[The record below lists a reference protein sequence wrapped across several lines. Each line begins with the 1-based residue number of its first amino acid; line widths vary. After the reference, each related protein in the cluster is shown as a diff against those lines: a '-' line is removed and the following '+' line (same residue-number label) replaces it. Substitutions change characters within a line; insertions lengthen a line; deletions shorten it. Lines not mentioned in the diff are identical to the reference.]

1 MRRSRAA
8 WAAVLVLLA
17 TPLAMATWSIV
28 VVDTRSGEI
37 AIGSATCLTYFNLKK
52 GLAVV
57 RVGIGAAAAQSA
69 VDSSGKNRRLI
80 WDEFERG
87 SHPDEILSR
96 LSETDKGHE
105 NRQYGI
111 VDVQGRAV
119 TFTGS
124 GDGAYANGV
133 VGHVGDLVYAIQGNV
148 ITGQPV
154 IDAAEQALLATPG
167 ALPERLMA
175 AMEAARS
182 MGGDGRCSC
191 SETDPDGCGS
201 PPPNFDKSA
210 HVGFM
215 VVTRR
220 GDVDG
225 ECSRTSG
232 CANGDY
238 YMALNVQNQGPTDP
252 DPVLQLRQRFD
263 NWRTGLIGI
272 PDQVA
277 SSAGFPVAELPAD
290 GVSETDLTIAVCDW
304 QGAAATDLTGVE
316 VAHDD
321 GSAGSCEIVSVT
333 PLGGAVYKARI
344 RAGTT
349 PGIDRFRVT
358 AAWSGG
364 ARVLMPSP
372 QLSLVTPAPAPLPR
386 THGNAGRP

>member
-1 MRRSRAA
+1 MERKRRLSVALLA
-8 WAAVLVLLA
+8 ILA
-17 TPLAMATWSIV
+17 TPLANATWSII

-80 WDEFERG
+80 WDEFGRG

-111 VDVQGRAV
+111 VDLQGRAV

-124 GDGAYANGV
+124 GDGAYASGL
-133 VGHVGDLVYAIQGNV
+133 VGRIGDLVYAIQGNV

-154 IDAAEQALLATPG
+154 IDAAQSALIDTPG

-175 AMEAARS
+175 AMEAARA

-191 SETDPDGCGS
+191 NEGDPDGCGS
-201 PPPNFDKSA
+201 PPPSFDKSA

-215 VVTRR
+215 VVSRR

-225 ECSRTSG
+225 DCTRNTG

-238 YMALNVQNQGPTDP
+238 YMALNIQNQGPSDP
-252 DPVLQLRQRFD
+252 DPVLQLRARFD
-263 NWRTGLIGI
+263 DWRTGLIGM

-277 SSAGFPVAELPAD
+277 SSATFPVAELPAD
-290 GVSETDLTIAVCDW
+290 GTSEADLTIAIRDW
-304 QGAAATDLTGVE
+304 QGLPATDLTDVQ

-333 PLGGAVYKARI
+333 PQGGGVYQARV

-349 PGIDRFRVT
+349 LGLDRFRVT
-358 AAWSGG
+358 AEWSAGS
-364 ARVLMPSP
+364 RVLMPSP
-372 QLSLVTPAPAPLPR
+372 ELRLVNPVGKPPVAPNRRGA
-386 THGNAGRP
+386 RP